1 MTDFQDLFVIST
13 SLILLLGAIAVLV
26 IDILFPN
33 RRGWLSITALGS
45 LIIAIACTLL
55 QFSFGDIQIAFHG
68 AVVLDQFA
76 LFFIALLII
85 AAAIITVASS
95 SWALK
100 LDLAGEYYALLLIA
114 TGSMALLVQAQ
125 DLILIFI
132 ALETTSIAQYV
143 LVAITRDDKSAEA
156 GLKYL
161 ISGAI
166 AAAIMIYGFA
176 LLFGLSGSTS
186 LADISAFVNSS
197 NSDIRLAITIAFVF
211 IIAGF
216 GFKMALV
223 PFHGWAPDVY
233 QGAPTRVSA
242 FLSVASKAAGF
253 AIALRI
259 FYTGLGGGDTFISSD
274 WAMVFG
280 AFAVLSMIV
289 GNTAALLQTDARRL
303 LGYSSIAQA
312 GNIAIGIA
320 AVTVG
325 NTVGASGV
333 LFYLASYLVTNLAAF
348 LTVIII
354 SERIGSY
361 EIKDYAGIIRR
372 SPLLSLV
379 LILSLLSL
387 TGIPPTAGFIA
398 KLYIFNNAIQTGEIW
413 LVVVVVIGVVNTAIA
428 AFYYLRWVRI
438 IALDPPDEDQ
448 KYTFVT
454 SGRMQFVLVFTTI
467 GMILIGLAPSW
478 LIDVAQNAAST
489 LL

>member
-13 SLILLLGAIAVLV
+13 SLILLLGAVAVLV

-33 RRGWLSITALGS
+33 NRGWLSVTALS
-45 LIIAIACTLL
+45 VLLIAIVGAFL
-55 QFSFGDIQIAFHG
+55 QFSFGDTQLAFHG
-68 AVVLDQFA
+68 AVSLDQFG
-76 LFFIALLII
+76 LFFITIVII
-85 AAAIITVASS
+85 VAVIITIASS

-100 LDLAGEYYALLLIA
+100 LDLAGEYYALLLVA
-114 TGSMALLVQAQ
+114 TGSMSLLVQAQ

-143 LVAITRDDKSAEA
+143 LVAITREDKSAEA

-176 LLFGLSGSTS
+176 LLFGLAGSTS
-186 LADISAFVNSS
+186 LSDIAVFVNSS
-197 NSDIRLAITIAFVF
+197 NSDIRLAITIAFIF

-233 QGAPTRVSA
+233 QGAPTRVIA

-253 AIALRI
+253 AVALRL
-259 FYTGLGGGDTFISSD
+259 FYTGLGGGDTFIASD

-280 AFAVLSMIV
+280 IFAVLSMFV
-289 GNTAALLQTDARRL
+289 GNTAAILQTDVRRL

-312 GNIAIGIA
+312 GNIAIGLA
-320 AVTVG
+320 AVSVG

-333 LFYLASYLVTNLAAF
+333 LFYLASYLVTNLAVF

-361 EIKDYAGIIRR
+361 ELKSYAGIIRR
-372 SPLLSLV
+372 SPLLALV
-379 LILSLLSL
+379 LILGLLSL

-413 LVVVVVIGVVNTAIA
+413 LVAIVVIGVINTAIA

-438 IALDPPDEDQ
+438 IALDPPEVDEE
-448 KYTFVT
+448 YTFII
-454 SGRMQFVLVFTTI
+454 SGRMQFVLAFTTI
-467 GMILIGLAPSW
+467 GMLLIGLAPSR
-478 LIDVAQNAAST
+478 LIDLAQNAAST

>member
-1 MTDFQDLFVIST
+1 MTNFQDLFVISA
-13 SLILLLGAIAVLV
+13 SLILLIGAVAVLV
-26 IDILFPN
+26 VDILFPN
-33 RRGWLSITALGS
+33 NRGWLSLITLSS
-45 LIIAIACTLL
+45 LLIAMVCTFL
-55 QFSFGDIQIAFHG
+55 QFSFGGTQIAFYD

-76 LFFIALLII
+76 LFFITLLII
-85 AAAIITVASS
+85 VAAIITIASS

-143 LVAITRDDKSAEA
+143 LVAITREDKSAEA

-176 LLFGLSGSTS
+176 LLFGLAGSTS
-186 LADISAFVNSS
+186 LTDISAFVNSS
-197 NSDIRLAITIAFVF
+197 SSDIRLAITIAFVF
-211 IIAGF
+211 IVTGF

-223 PFHGWAPDVY
+223 PFHGWVPDIY

-259 FYTGLGGGDTFISSD
+259 FYTGLGGGDTFITSN
-274 WAMVFG
+274 WAMMFG
-280 AFAVLSMIV
+280 AFAILSMLV
-289 GNTAALLQTDARRL
+289 GNTAAMLQTDVRRL

-312 GNIAIGIA
+312 GNIAIGLA
-320 AVTVG
+320 AVTMG
-325 NTVGASGV
+325 NAVGASGV
-333 LFYLASYLVTNLAAF
+333 LFYLASYLVTNLAVF

-361 EIKDYAGIIRR
+361 ELKDYAGIIRR
-372 SPLLSLV
+372 SPALALV

-398 KLYIFNNAIQTGEIW
+398 KLYIFNSAIQTGEVW
-413 LVVVVVIGVVNTAIA
+413 LVVVVVFGVINTAIA
-428 AFYYLRWVRI
+428 AFYYLRWFRI
-438 IALDPPDEDQ
+438 IALDPPEVAS
-448 KYTFVT
+448 TFVT
-454 SGRMQFVLVFTTI
+454 SGRMYFILAFTTI
-467 GMILIGLAPSW
+467 GMILIGLVPSR
-478 LIDVAQNAAST
+478 LIDIAQNAAST

>member
-1 MTDFQDLFVIST
+1 MTNFQDLFVISA
-13 SLILLLGAIAVLV
+13 SLILLIGAVAVLV
-26 IDILFPN
+26 VDILFPN
-33 RRGWLSITALGS
+33 NRGWLSLITLSS
-45 LIIAIACTLL
+45 LLIAMVCTFL
-55 QFSFGDIQIAFHG
+55 QFSFGGTQIAFYD

-76 LFFIALLII
+76 LFFITLLII
-85 AAAIITVASS
+85 VAAIITIASS

-143 LVAITRDDKSAEA
+143 LVAITREDKSAEA

-176 LLFGLSGSTS
+176 LLFGLAGSTS
-186 LADISAFVNSS
+186 LTDISAFVNSS
-197 NSDIRLAITIAFVF
+197 SSDIRLAITIAFVF
-211 IIAGF
+211 IVTGF

-223 PFHGWAPDVY
+223 PFHGWVPDIY

-259 FYTGLGGGDTFISSD
+259 FYTGLGGGDTFITSN
-274 WAMVFG
+274 WAMMFG
-280 AFAVLSMIV
+280 AFAILSMLV
-289 GNTAALLQTDARRL
+289 GNTAAMLQTDVRRL

-312 GNIAIGIA
+312 GNIAIGLA
-320 AVTVG
+320 AVTMG
-325 NTVGASGV
+325 NAVGASGV
-333 LFYLASYLVTNLAAF
+333 LFYLASYLVTNLAVF

-361 EIKDYAGIIRR
+361 ELKDYAGIIRR
-372 SPLLSLV
+372 SPALALV

-398 KLYIFNNAIQTGEIW
+398 KLYIFNSAIQTGEVW
-413 LVVVVVIGVVNTAIA
+413 LVVVVVFGVINTAIA

-438 IALDPPDEDQ
+438 IALDPPEVAS
-448 KYTFVT
+448 TFVT
-454 SGRMQFVLVFTTI
+454 SGRMYFILAFTTI
-467 GMILIGLAPSW
+467 GMILIGLVPSR
-478 LIDVAQNAAST
+478 LIDIAQNAAST

>member
-1 MTDFQDLFVIST
+1 MTNFQDLFVISA
-13 SLILLLGAIAVLV
+13 SLILLIGAVVVLV

-33 RRGWLSITALGS
+33 NRGWLSLIALSS
-45 LIIAIACTLL
+45 LLIAMLSTFL
-55 QFSFGDIQIAFHG
+55 QFSFGGTQIAFYD
-68 AVVLDQFA
+68 AVALDQFA
-76 LFFIALLII
+76 LFFITLLII
-85 AAAIITVASS
+85 VAAIITIASS
-95 SWALK
+95 SWDLK

-132 ALETTSIAQYV
+132 ALETTSITQYV
-143 LVAITRDDKSAEA
+143 LVAITREDKSAEA

-176 LLFGLSGSTS
+176 LLFGLAGSTS
-186 LADISAFVNSS
+186 LTDIAAFVNSS
-197 NSDIRLAITIAFVF
+197 SSDIRLAITIAFVF
-211 IIAGF
+211 IVAGF

-223 PFHGWAPDVY
+223 PFHGWVPDVY

-259 FYTGLGGGDTFISSD
+259 FYTGLGGGDTFIASN
-274 WAMVFG
+274 WAMMFG
-280 AFAVLSMIV
+280 AFAVLSMLV
-289 GNTAALLQTDARRL
+289 GNTAAMLQTDVRRL

-312 GNIAIGIA
+312 GNIAIGLA
-320 AVTVG
+320 AVTMGSV
-325 NTVGASGV
+325 VGASGV
-333 LFYLASYLVTNLAAF
+333 LFYLASYLVTNLAVF
-348 LTVIII
+348 ITVIII

-361 EIKDYAGIIRR
+361 ELKDYAGIIRR
-372 SPLLSLV
+372 SPALALV

-398 KLYIFNNAIQTGEIW
+398 KLYIFNSAIQTGEIW
-413 LVVVVVIGVVNTAIA
+413 LVVVVVFGVINTAIA

-438 IALDPPDEDQ
+438 IALDPPEIAN
-448 KYTFVT
+448 TFVT
-454 SGRMQFVLVFTTI
+454 SGRMQFVLAFTTI
-467 GMILIGLAPSW
+467 GMILIGLVPGR
-478 LIDVAQNAAST
+478 LIDIAQNAAST